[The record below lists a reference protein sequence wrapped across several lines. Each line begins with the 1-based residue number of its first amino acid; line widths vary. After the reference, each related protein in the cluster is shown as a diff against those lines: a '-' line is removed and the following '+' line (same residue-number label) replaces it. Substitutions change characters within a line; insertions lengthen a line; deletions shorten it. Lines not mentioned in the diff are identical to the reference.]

1 MGTGHIFEIDGHSIT
16 NYKKGDYVFWK
27 GSTIPY
33 GYSNIGLK
41 TRYTCPDNRTHIS
54 EKIY

>member
-27 GSTIPY
+27 GSIIPHGNMSQY
-33 GYSNIGLK
+33 
-41 TRYTCPDNRTHIS
+41 RT
-54 EKIY
+54 KD